1 MSINFNPKSAYLK
14 SLRSNRV
21 QSTSRS
27 SIPAD
32 SPFDHG
38 LDTMPIQSGC
48 LQHLKGLDGKTTEDG
63 LITIFDSGQIA
74 PILYIRKGER
84 QPLSE
89 SAQEATQETIE
100 NLKAALEKDAN
111 YNRPSSQEFFDHPVA
126 KRLANTLILSDQNLQ
141 DDIAKEIW
149 NRWSCPSQ
157 LERLYASQGHSDTV
171 FPETGQEI
179 DVPAMLR
186 SNHTATVN
194 EVQAALDSV
203 LLRKA
208 RTTGLTDT
216 ERILS
221 ARYARTEFFAH
232 ATFDDKAQPVL
243 EQFEKAFQEN
253 GLEFDKN
260 KSYSFSLDTSD
271 FTFTV
276 TGGTAQENALMEKVI
291 NTKNIWGHSYDT
303 DNINTVINALLY
315 HRREDGSYNPWS
327 SIGGLSAEE
336 KAEEIRKHG
345 IAETPKE
352 YVAKIKQLDSA
363 YYWYRLDQSMK
374 RYYGIGVDDLE
385 YKNNKIIGKT
395 DEVNAIVEK
404 GGLDFMKTKGCAY
417 IELVKHYS
425 GTPTFESP
433 VFTMNGGKFQVS
445 YAAT

>member
-32 SPFDHG
+32 SPFGHG

-63 LITIFDSGQIA
+63 LITIFDSGPIA

-84 QPLSE
+84 QPLSD
-89 SAQEATQETIE
+89 SAQEAAQETIE
-100 NLKAALEKDAN
+100 NLKAALEKDAD
-111 YNRPSSQEFFDHPVA
+111 YNRPSSQEFFGHPVA
-126 KRLANTLILSDQNLQ
+126 KRLANALILSDQNLQ

-149 NRWSCPSQ
+149 NRWSCPDQ
-157 LERLYASQGHSDTV
+157 LERLYANQGHSTM
-171 FPETGQEI
+171 FPKSWQEI

-186 SNHTATVN
+186 SSHTATVN

-203 LLRKA
+203 LLRRA
-208 RTTGLTDT
+208 RTTGLTDAQ
-216 ERILS
+216 RILS
-221 ARYARTEFFAH
+221 ARYGRTEFFAH
-232 ATFDDKAQPVL
+232 ATFDDKVQPVM

-253 GLEFDKN
+253 GLELDKS
-260 KSYSFSLDTSD
+260 KSYAFFLDTSD

-276 TGGTAQENALMEKVI
+276 TGGTEQENALMEEVI

-303 DNINTVINALLY
+303 DNMNTVINALLY
-315 HRREDGSYNPWS
+315 HRREDGSYNSWS

-345 IAETPKE
+345 IADAPKE
-352 YVAKIKQLDSA
+352 YETKMQQLDSA
-363 YYWYRLDQSMK
+363 YHWYRLDQSMK
-374 RYYGIGVDDLE
+374 RYYGFGVNDLA
-385 YKNNKIIGKT
+385 YKNGRITGKT
-395 DEVNAIVEK
+395 DEVNAIIEK
-404 GGLDFMKTKGCAY
+404 DIINFMKTKGCAY
-417 IELVKHYS
+417 IELTKHYS
-425 GTPTFESP
+425 GTPAFESP
-433 VFTMNGGKFQVS
+433 VFTLNGGKFQAT
-445 YAAT
+445 YAAV